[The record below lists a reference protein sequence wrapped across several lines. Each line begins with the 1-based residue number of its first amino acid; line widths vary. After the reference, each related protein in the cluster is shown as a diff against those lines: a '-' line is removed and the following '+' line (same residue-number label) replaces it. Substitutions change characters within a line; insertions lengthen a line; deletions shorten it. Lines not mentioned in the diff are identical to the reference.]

1 MLLMK
6 SLNGFQLHDDL
17 VEADE
22 VWLIKA
28 AIARQSYQESRHME
42 DGRMPARCPKVLFHA
57 VFGVPRTRVSELSV
71 VKPHVHHHKIL

>member
-22 VWLIKA
+22 VRLIKA
-28 AIARQSYQESRHME
+28 AIAPFVANYQGFLG
-42 DGRMPARCPKVLFHA
+42 DKVFM
-57 VFGVPRTRVSELSV
+57 R
-71 VKPHVHHHKIL
+71 